1 MNFVPKYFHFIL
13 GCSHCKSM
21 KPAYIEAANALLDT
35 AHVLAAVDC
44 TVQVKTAAKYDI
56 TGYPTIKHFQDGVAF
71 EYTGGRSKEELIH
84 FFNR

>member
-13 GCSHCKSM
+13 GCGHCKRM
-21 KPAYIEAANALLDT
+21 KSAYIEAANALLDT

-56 TGYPTIKHFQDGVAF
+56 TGYPTIKHFQDGVAI
-71 EYTGGRSKEELIH
+71 EYAGGRSKEELIH

>member
-13 GCSHCKSM
+13 GCGHCKRM

-56 TGYPTIKHFQDGVAF
+56 TGYPTIKHFQDGVAI
-71 EYTGGRSKEELIH
+71 EYAGGRSKEELIH